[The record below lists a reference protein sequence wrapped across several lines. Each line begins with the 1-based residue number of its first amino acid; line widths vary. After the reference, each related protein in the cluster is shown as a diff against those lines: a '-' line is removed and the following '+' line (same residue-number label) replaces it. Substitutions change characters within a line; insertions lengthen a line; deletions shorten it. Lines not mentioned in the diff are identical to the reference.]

1 MTMTGSTTTFGIL
14 RTRIRFATAPIISV
28 RESIPVFGC
37 DREVICDRID
47 LRSDKGGI
55 EVGNAAHAALILRGY
70 RGDGAGAEDG
80 ERCEGLE
87 VRLDSRAS
95 AGIRACD
102 GERNSGHGAWS
113 LPRKLKVLL
122 PAADFRYI
130 ALDAPGSRQSD
141 RNDAAVFNAAMTSVS
156 SVELSQIVA
165 AYDFSKFEQIVD
177 VGAGQGALLHGILS
191 AYPNL
196 RGVLI
201 DLPSVVTGASVLP
214 SGAIAG
220 RCEVVGGDFFQAVP
234 EGADA
239 YLMRVVIHDWND
251 EDALRI
257 LRNCRRAIRTHGKL
271 LMIESVLKPPNES
284 DLARFNDLTM
294 LVVAPG
300 GKERTE
306 EEFGKLLREAGF
318 SLTRVITATGLTSII
333 ESQPI

>member
-1 MTMTGSTTTFGIL
+1 
-14 RTRIRFATAPIISV
+14 
-28 RESIPVFGC
+28 
-37 DREVICDRID
+37 
-47 LRSDKGGI
+47 
-55 EVGNAAHAALILRGY
+55 
-70 RGDGAGAEDG
+70 
-80 ERCEGLE
+80 
-87 VRLDSRAS
+87 
-95 AGIRACD
+95 
-102 GERNSGHGAWS
+102 
-113 LPRKLKVLL
+113 VLL
-122 PAADFRYI
+122 PAADFGYI
-130 ALDAPGSRQSD
+130 ALDAQGSRQSD

-156 SVELSQIVA
+156 SGELSQIVA

-177 VGAGQGALLHGILS
+177 VGGGQGALLHGILS

-201 DLPSVVTGASVLP
+201 DLPSVVTGASVLR

-333 ESQPI
+333 ESQPV